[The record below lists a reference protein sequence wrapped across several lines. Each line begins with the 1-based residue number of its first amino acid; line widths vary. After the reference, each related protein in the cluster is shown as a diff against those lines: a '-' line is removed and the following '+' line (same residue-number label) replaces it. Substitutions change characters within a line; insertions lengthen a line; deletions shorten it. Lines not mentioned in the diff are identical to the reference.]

1 MYAQSGSIVQ
11 DALFR
16 VPLGYNFTDCN
27 RNEPDFTATL

>member
-1 MYAQSGSIVQ
+1 MYAQSGSIVK

-27 RNEPDFTATL
+27 RRKVR